1 VFKATRSLAV
11 VASLLFLAAC
21 GSSGIGGGSS
31 VSLDEEWQLGNQMAA
46 QVAQQTRLVN
56 DPQALAY
63 LRSVGERIHAQT
75 PIANRPFEFEIV
87 DDPSVNAFSIPG
99 GHIYVNSGLIGTA
112 GKADEL
118 AAVVAHEI
126 SHVVA
131 RHVIKQAEQAQT
143 ISALGSILLGQNPGA
158 LQTLVAQVVAGGAMA
173 RFSRADE
180 KEADDLG
187 LEYMTKA
194 GFDPHGMLDFFQR
207 LLALDQGGNSA
218 VARFFADHPGTTDR
232 ISDIQG
238 RIGKMGRTSGIV
250 DEPEF
255 QAIRG
260 HFPAAAPR

>member
-99 GHIYVNSGLIGTA
+99 GHIYVNTGLIGTA
-112 GKADEL
+112 AKADEL

-158 LQTLVAQVVAGGAMA
+158 LQTLVAQVLAGGAMA

-180 KEADDLG
+180 KEADDMG
-187 LEYMTKA
+187 LQTMTQA
-194 GFDPHGMLDFFQR
+194 GYDPHGMLDMFSR
-207 LLALDQGGNSA
+207 LLALDKGGDSS
-218 VARFFADHPGTTDR
+218 VARFFADHPGTQDR
-232 ISDIQG
+232 INDISS
-238 RIGKMGRTSGIV
+238 RIAKMGNPTGTV
-250 DEPEF
+250 DTPSYHSNL
-255 QAIRG
+255 RD
-260 HFPAAAPR
+260 RVSR